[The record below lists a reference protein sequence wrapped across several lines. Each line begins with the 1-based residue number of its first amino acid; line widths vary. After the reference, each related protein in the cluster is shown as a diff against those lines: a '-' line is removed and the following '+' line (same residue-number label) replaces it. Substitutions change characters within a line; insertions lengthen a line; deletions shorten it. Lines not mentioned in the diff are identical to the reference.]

1 MNYPISI
8 LTMRMPADARRLL
21 TLRFSNSKLAY
32 HNIDHI
38 IHMLK
43 LLAEHFA
50 DSLSAHDLWLLETAI
65 WWHDYRYE
73 ADRDTRDNERKSAD
87 IANLILALSDDD
99 AAVLDG
105 LIMAT
110 AGAHIFSTRLE
121 EILVALDLAILATPR
136 PVYAKY
142 ALKIRREYHVYD
154 DAEYRAGRIAVLD
167 KLCERPILHILSVA
181 MGFEPDELNHRAQ
194 ANMRWE
200 QAQLKL
206 MGTVEDVLT
215 LA

>member
-21 TLRFSNSKLAY
+21 TLRFSRSKLAY

-38 IHMLK
+38 MHMLG
-43 LLAEHFA
+43 LLADHFA
-50 DSLSAHDLWLLETAI
+50 DSLTAHDLYLLEAAV

-73 ADRDTRDNERKSAD
+73 ARRDTRDNERKSAD
-87 IANLILALSDDD
+87 IAKLILALPDDD
-99 AAVLDG
+99 AAIMDG

-110 AGAHIFSTRLE
+110 AGAHVFSTRLE
-121 EILVALDLAILATPR
+121 EILVALDLAILASPR
-136 PVYAKY
+136 PIYAKY
-142 ALKIRREYHVYD
+142 ALKIRREYEVYE
-154 DAEYRAGRIAVLD
+154 DAEYRVGRIAVLD
-167 KLCERPILHILSVA
+167 KLCEHPILHILSVA

-206 MGTVEDVLT
+206 TGTITEVLT